1 MNQLNTLTHYNP
13 AEPAFVYILMN
24 DTIYSIYIQ

>member
-1 MNQLNTLTHYNP
+1 MNQLNTLTYCNP